1 MKRGRFQGKS
11 KVVYIGTAILV
22 AALNAAAWNSTAFSD
37 WYIAYIFPV
46 WVNTYGRVTG
56 LFPFSVGEWL
66 LVAGVVVILLAA
78 ALAVLWGCA
87 GIVKGI
93 GILTRGKKGSGGRR
107 TPGEN
112 PGSAPE
118 KVMERA
124 SEKVS
129 EKVSGKA
136 LEKASERVSG
146 KAPEKALEKASGK
159 APEKV
164 LEKAPGKASEKV
176 SEKASGKAL
185 EKVPE
190 EILEK
195 APEKALEA
203 RRNYIIFRRFSRGFG
218 VFFVWTLLAV
228 CLIMTLNCFVLY
240 HASTFSE
247 QYFGEDSQEHAL
259 VELIEVYNMVAE
271 QCNRLSHVIGRD
283 ENGMAVYT
291 GGLGDGGEQLDM
303 EDMARKLMRELGR
316 EYPQLEGYYPRPK
329 ALRSSDFMC
338 QQHMQGYYFP
348 FSMEA
353 NYNHV
358 MHILNFPATMCHEL
372 AHLRGYIYEDEAN
385 FISYLA
391 CTKSENAFFQY
402 SGYLSVLVYLNNDL
416 YRAWKEEPLVYEEAV
431 AVVRP
436 VAVEEQVW
444 EDNIFVTQEEWDR
457 INENAW
463 LDTDF
468 VDRVADKFIDVNLK
482 VNGVADGKVSYS
494 RVVKLLLQYYFS
506 NLSESPWESRP

>member
-11 KVVYIGTAILV
+11 RVVYIGTAILV
-22 AALNAAAWNSTAFSD
+22 AALNTAAWNSTAFSD
-37 WYIAYIFPV
+37 WYIAHIFPV

-66 LVAGVVVILLAA
+66 LAAGVAVILLAA

-107 TPGEN
+107 ISGEN
-112 PGSAPE
+112 PGSALE
-118 KVMERA
+118 KIMERA
-124 SEKVS
+124 SEKAS
-129 EKVSGKA
+129 EK
-136 LEKASERVSG
+136 VSG
-146 KAPEKALEKASGK
+146 KAPEKALEKA
-159 APEKV
+159 P
-164 LEKAPGKASEKV
+164 
-176 SEKASGKAL
+176 GKAL

-190 EILEK
+190 KILEK

-203 RRNYIIFRRFSRGFG
+203 RRNYVIFRRFSRGFG
-218 VFFVWTLLAV
+218 IFFVWTLLAV

-247 QYFGEDSQEHAL
+247 QYFGEDNQEHAL

-303 EDMARKLMRELGR
+303 EDMARKLMRELGG

-329 ALRSSDFMC
+329 ALLSSDFMC

-391 CTKSENAFFQY
+391 CTKSEDAFFQY

-444 EDNIFVTQEEWDR
+444 EDNIFVTREEWDR
-457 INENAW
+457 VNENAW

-468 VDRVADKFIDVNLK
+468 VDRVADKFIDLNLK